1 MRNIKLSEIAAATYK
16 IGAEKPKYECRHVKS
31 KIKKPS
37 KRAFGVHKP
46 RNVPKAGDW
55 QY

>member
-16 IGAEKPKYECRHVKS
+16 IGAEKYECRHAKS
-31 KIKKPS
+31 KTKNPS